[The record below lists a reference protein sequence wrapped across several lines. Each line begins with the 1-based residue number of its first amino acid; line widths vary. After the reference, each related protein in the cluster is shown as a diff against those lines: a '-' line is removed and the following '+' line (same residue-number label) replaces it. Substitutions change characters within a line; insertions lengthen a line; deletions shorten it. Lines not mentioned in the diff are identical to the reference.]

1 MNLKNL
7 IFICLLVILGCISC
21 NAPAKK
27 TEPVNPFLTATNGME
42 LDKRFLTADSLVFVF
57 YKDPY
62 GGDSLRYT
70 RYYSQVSTIDTNDI
84 ALLRQNLTKAFA
96 KFEKVKKCRSEGKI
110 WCYSKGNIFQT
121 VSFATRCND
130 CCFVYFIKDGFFF
143 YTALDTVLADRLS
156 ALKPLSKNIE
166 APGN

>member
-1 MNLKNL
+1 MEMKNA
-7 IFICLLVILGCISC
+7 IFICLMIALGCISC

-27 TEPVNPFLTATNGME
+27 KEAGNPFLTANNGVE
-42 LDKRFLTADSLVFVF
+42 LDNRFLAADSLVFVF

-62 GGDSLRYT
+62 GEDSLRYT
-70 RYYSQVSTIDTNDI
+70 RYYTQVATIDTTDI
-84 ALLRQNLTKAFA
+84 TLLRQNLTKPFA
-96 KFEKVKKCRSEGKI
+96 KFEKVKNCRSEGKI

-121 VSFATRCND
+121 VSFATRSNGCS
-130 CCFVYFIKDGFFF
+130 FVYFIKDGYFF

-156 ALKPLSKNIE
+156 VLKPLSKNVE